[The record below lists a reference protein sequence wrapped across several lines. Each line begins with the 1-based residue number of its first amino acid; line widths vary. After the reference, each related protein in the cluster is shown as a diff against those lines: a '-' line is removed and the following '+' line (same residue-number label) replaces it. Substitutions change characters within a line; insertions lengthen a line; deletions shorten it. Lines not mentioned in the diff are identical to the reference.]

1 MKQLFVKTLSV
12 ICSLLFLIIS
22 ILLIFGILTNRDES
36 LNLFLYIPFV
46 FVPYLYVVVRAWEE
60 NVLKNQHLI
69 IRFIM
74 LCSVLLLLFADVL
87 GYFVSQ
93 NVYSISSIFYDYN
106 ASSTAEVAMYEL
118 VGLLLLHSLLTYY
131 SKKRIIPNA

>member
-1 MKQLFVKTLSV
+1 MKQVFVKALSV

-22 ILLIFGILTNRDES
+22 ILLIFGILTRSDES

-46 FVPYLYVVVRAWEE
+46 FAPYLYVVVRAWEE
-60 NVLKNQHLI
+60 KVLKNQHFI

-74 LCSVLLLLFADVL
+74 LCSVLLLLFSDVL
-87 GYFVSQ
+87 GYFVSI

-106 ASSTAEVAMYEL
+106 HISTAEVAMCEL

>member
-1 MKQLFVKTLSV
+1 MKQFFVKTLSV

-22 ILLIFGILTNRDES
+22 ILLIFGMLTNRDES
-36 LNLFLYIPFV
+36 LNLFLYIPFI
-46 FVPYLYVVVRAWEE
+46 FAPYLYVVVRAWED
-60 NVLKNQHLI
+60 NILKNQHLI
-69 IRFIM
+69 IRFII

-87 GYFVSQ
+87 GYFVSK
-93 NVYSISSIFYDYN
+93 NVYSISFIFYDYN
-106 ASSTAEVAMYEL
+106 VSSTAEVAMCEL

>member
-22 ILLIFGILTNRDES
+22 ILLIFGTLTRPEEN

-87 GYFVSQ
+87 GYFVSK

-106 ASSTAEVAMYEL
+106 VSSTAEVAMCEL